1 MGLDLRLPNIT
12 AQTEREQLSQIKSY
26 LYQLASQL
34 QWALNASDISSASR
48 QVVVQ
53 TPKNVVAQSKEEDVE
68 TTFNSLK
75 PLIIK
80 SAEIVEAYYDE
91 ISYRLDGSY
100 VATSD
105 FGTYAEE
112 TSLKIQ
118 ANSESIGQH
127 YKNIQDIAT
136 NLANLDITLS
146 ETNAHIKSGELY
158 TDDDGLP
165 VYGLEIG
172 QRNTV
177 DGVEVFDKFARFT
190 SDRLSFYDQN
200 GSEVAYLSDYTL
212 YIRGIK
218 VLTRFEIGGFID
230 TVMSNGDVVE
240 KWVGGEG

>member
-48 QVVVQ
+48 QVVIQ
-53 TPKNVVAQSKEEDVE
+53 APKNVVAQSKEEDAE

-112 TSLKIQ
+112 TSLKIK

-127 YKNIQDIAT
+127 YTNIQEIAT
-136 NLANLDITLS
+136 NLANLDIALS
-146 ETNAHIKSGELY
+146 DTNAHIKSGELY

-172 QRNTV
+172 QRRTV
-177 DGVEVFDKFARFT
+177 DGEVVFDKFARFT

-218 VLTRFEIGGFID
+218 VLTRFEIGGFVD
-230 TVMSNGDVVE
+230 TVMSNGDVVTR
-240 KWVGGEG
+240 WVGGEG